1 MLIKENHSILIP
13 VDFSKQSLV
22 AVKQSYNLAKFT
34 NSKIILMH
42 VSPKSDTE
50 HKDELEKLAEQTRRE
65 SGMQVETMNLKGDV
79 YELTD
84 KKAEELHSSL
94 IIIGLDTQ
102 VKFRSF
108 LGSNTASKFIRNAPC
123 PVITIRSME
132 NKPTCKNIV
141 LPFDNTPESRE
152 KVPIV
157 VQLAK
162 YYNADIRIVCVFSPN
177 DHKYEDEIL
186 PYLQQI
192 KKFIKEKGVNC
203 TNKSIPSN
211 NMVEAIVDYAN
222 KNDCDLIVQMNKKDL
237 SIGELFV
244 GNVSQKL
251 VDLSNIPV
259 LSINPMKRESL
270 SSGIH

>member
-1 MLIKENHSILIP
+1 MLIKENQSILIP

-34 NSKIILMH
+34 NSRIVLMH
-42 VSPKSDTE
+42 VSSKSDTE
-50 HKDELEKLAEQTRRE
+50 HKDELEALAEQTRRE
-65 SGMQVETMNLKGDV
+65 SGMKVETINLKGDV

-84 KKAEELHSSL
+84 KKAEELKASL

-102 VKFRSF
+102 VRFRSF
-108 LGSNTASKFIRNAPC
+108 MGSNTASKFIKNAPC
-123 PVITIRSME
+123 PVITIRSLE

-152 KVPIV
+152 KVPIA

-162 YYNADIRIVCVFSPN
+162 YYDADIRIVCIFSPS

-192 KKFIKEKGVNC
+192 KKFIKDKGVNC

-211 NMVEAIVDYAN
+211 NMVEAIVEYAN

-244 GNVSQKL
+244 GNGSQKL

>member
-1 MLIKENHSILIP
+1 MLIKENQSILIP

-42 VSPKSDTE
+42 VSTKSDTE
-50 HKDELEKLAEQTRRE
+50 QKDELEKLAEQTRRE
-65 SGMQVETMNLKGDV
+65 SGMKVETINLKGDV

-84 KKAEELHSSL
+84 RKAEELHASL
-94 IIIGLDTQ
+94 IVIGLDTQ
-102 VKFRSF
+102 VRFRSF
-108 LGSNTASKFIRNAPC
+108 LGSNTASKFIKNAPC
-123 PVITIRSME
+123 PVITIRSLE
-132 NKPTCKNIV
+132 NKTTCKNIV
-141 LPFDNTPESRE
+141 LPFDSTPESRE

-157 VQLAK
+157 VQLAR